1 MPLCSPIHPWQ
12 YSRVLEADENSAHDR
27 TGPASV
33 GAESCM
39 VVLLLIMMK
48 PDQLQRRRR
57 CRQKTKPLLRTQL
70 TSYLV
75 KKQGE
80 TRNQA
85 HEGPTRRRAGP
96 DE

>member
-1 MPLCSPIHPWQ
+1 
-12 YSRVLEADENSAHDR
+12 
-27 TGPASV
+27 
-33 GAESCM
+33 
-39 VVLLLIMMK
+39 MMK